1 MVGLGFEEGEAVVEE
16 AGVGRT
22 MVGAEGGWFTVVGAD
37 DDSSWEEMKD
47 CFKDER

>member
-16 AGVGRT
+16 EGVGRT

-37 DDSSWEEMKD
+37 DEEMKD

>member
-1 MVGLGFEEGEAVVEE
+1 LVGLGFEEGEAVVEE
-16 AGVGRT
+16 EGVGRT
-22 MVGAEGGWFTVVGAD
+22 MVGAD